1 METHDGGR
9 LPGISLSPDERGPGS
24 FKHPALL
31 LGAPQLLQ
39 LLLIRKI
46 LDSNIIKLL
55 KYRKRKTAPGVSDP
69 PANRISLR
77 TRQERAG
84 SRPS

>member
-1 METHDGGR
+1 MERHDGGR

-39 LLLIRKI
+39 LFVN
-46 LDSNIIKLL
+46 SQHN
-55 KYRKRKTAPGVSDP
+55 
-69 PANRISLR
+69 
-77 TRQERAG
+77 
-84 SRPS
+84 